1 MTISSK
7 CAIVVYTTARTN
19 GHRTRT
25 DHLGPERTT
34 LMTTSTLSR
43 TAPYTDRTAS
53 MQSDPEA
60 RHDRGAASVSFSR
73 RFPIE
78 DARCAT
84 SSTDSDWV
92 PTSEQDVVPDE
103 MAALCRRCLGRE
115 NCLLWALA
123 GDEVG
128 YWAATTTADR
138 ARMIETGDIS
148 IDAADR
154 LQAAARGPLAEAA
167 AIEDRQRLHPS
178 GEGDYK
184 AYRRGCRCGEC
195 RHANS
200 IKRAE
205 ERGAKRA
212 TSIAA

>member
-1 MTISSK
+1 
-7 CAIVVYTTARTN
+7 
-19 GHRTRT
+19 
-25 DHLGPERTT
+25 
-34 LMTTSTLSR
+34 MTTSTLTR
-43 TAPYTDRTAS
+43 PAKYADRTAS

-60 RHDRGAASVSFSR
+60 HHDRGAASESFSR

-84 SSTDSDWV
+84 RPTEGDWV

-103 MAALCRRCLGRE
+103 MTALCRRCDGRE

-138 ARMIETGDIS
+138 ARMIEAGDIS
-148 IDAADR
+148 LDAADEIQSAAR
-154 LQAAARGPLAEAA
+154 AQLAQAAAAA
-167 AIEDRQRLHPS
+167 AAKDEQRLHPV

-195 RHANS
+195 REANS
-200 IKRAE
+200 
-205 ERGAKRA
+205 AKRA
-212 TSIAA
+212 AERSAKRAAALAA